1 MAVDILIIRNNCDT
15 ATKWTN
21 WIGEGLKSHLEGKGF
36 SVTDLSDA
44 QASPANVNSWLKYA
58 NKKTKKLVIALDHG
72 SCSAFY
78 GELSNSAVPVIDKNN
93 AEDLTKDLHVYTFAC
108 STNGNNCV
116 GQTAIEKGCNS
127 WLGYIEPVYVASSA
141 YQPLKDCIWSYIDA
155 LADGKTI
162 EQAESILKQAYK
174 DRFSNHWIF
183 KYNYDRLLLRKKN
196 INNMTIN
203 TYNRTSKWNYNKKII
218 ALFAN
223 GVADKFAYVYIKDD
237 GWKRLWPDH
246 ESQVEAMM
254 TMAAHAKSDKSNVS
268 FYEQDNKIKIMYVW

>member
-1 MAVDILIIRNNCDT
+1 MAVDILIIRNNCDP
-15 ATKWTN
+15 ATSSTN

-44 QASPANVNSWLKYA
+44 QASPANVTNWLKYN

-78 GELSNSAVPVIDKNN
+78 GELSNNPVPVIDKNN

-108 STNGNNCV
+108 ATNGNNCV
-116 GQTAIEKGCNS
+116 GQTVIEKGCNS
-127 WLGYIEPVYVASSA
+127 WLGYTEPVYVIHHQS
-141 YQPLKDCIWSYIDA
+141 LKDCIWSYIDA
-155 LADGKTI
+155 LADGKTL

-174 DRFSNHWIF
+174 DRFSIHWIF
-183 KYNYDRLLLRKKN
+183 KYNLDRLLLRKKT
-196 INNMTIN
+196 ISNMTIN

-218 ALFAN
+218 GLFAN
-223 GVADKFAYVYIKDD
+223 GVANKLAYVYIEGD
-237 GWKRLWPDH
+237 GWKQLWPDH
-246 ESQVEAMM
+246 ETQVEVMM
-254 TMAAHAKSDKSNVS
+254 TMAAQAKSDKSNVS